1 MPAPRYYSDSD
12 TDVSSYG
19 YNLTAEEE
27 EEISVLIDSISPL
40 TSSVPRPGTHTL
52 SQTITATATATATA
66 FRSSAAPRSP
76 LQYFTSAAAADPTI
90 IDWAEDELSD
100 PSFDIRSEIDNAV
113 HRHVVK
119 PEPDESA
126 RAIPTFN
133 APSSDSKSRFAASV
147 RDDSPQL
154 ATFVAD
160 SKPKPAYTDP
170 ADSDVRYPDLSTA
183 LSGLQQ
189 QDEPSASLPNTPA
202 SQAATPRK
210 RGRPKRSVE
219 EKNLVIEDTR
229 SPILR
234 FRTFPKKPFSV
245 SDLTSGAWCE
255 LQYYFVLSKLPGG
268 KKTRTQA
275 MKGGTSIHEKL
286 EREIYTPVSIKIT
299 KPEDNFGLKI
309 WNIITGLRTLRDT
322 GLTRELEVW
331 GIVDDGLV
339 VNGVIDGLSYNNPD
353 PTLEEEVLS
362 SRSSQVT
369 DQQSSQH
376 QQHQHEIT
384 DFFPP
389 EPSDKREIFIT
400 DVKTRGSKKPPTKA
414 AMRVTIIQLFLYH
427 RFLSE
432 MASGKLNYWRVF
444 ERYGIDPDE
453 PFSDTFMAQMG
464 ALHEEVLSDTTS
476 QPDYVSAVSAT
487 SEEASEVNASRDD
500 DDLESTVSSH
510 AFDSLKYRTLRD
522 LVSLLKFEIQLT
534 FPRGGASLGQIVAVE
549 FRYRSPTTHRSRGVG
564 EAEPIEE
571 ESEAIEDPENGSVI
585 CVNSFY
591 VEPETLDMYLQDDLQ
606 WWKGERDPRGVPV
619 EESYK
624 CQMCEFAGECD
635 WRMRLEQ
642 ETMSMAKKKS
652 LARNRKKEASVS
664 W

>member
-1 MPAPRYYSDSD
+1 MARPAPRYYSDSD

-27 EEISVLIDSISPL
+27 EEISALIDSISPP
-40 TSSVPRPGTHTL
+40 TPPTPRPGTCAL
-52 SQTITATATATATA
+52 PQTNATTP
-66 FRSSAAPRSP
+66 RSFAPSRSP
-76 LQYFTSAAAADPTI
+76 LKHSTPVVAADPAL
-90 IDWAEDELSD
+90 DDSSAEDELSD

-113 HRHVVK
+113 HRHVAK
-119 PEPDESA
+119 PDPDERA
-126 RAIPTFN
+126 RVIPSFH
-133 APSSDSKSRFAASV
+133 APSSDSKSRLAPSV
-147 RDDSPQL
+147 RDDNPRL

-160 SKPKPAYTDP
+160 SKAKPAHSDP
-170 ADSDVRYPDLSTA
+170 VDSDVRYPDLSGA
-183 LSGLQQ
+183 LSGLQR
-189 QDEPSASLPNTPA
+189 QDEPSGSPSNTLA
-202 SQAATPRK
+202 SQAGTPRK
-210 RGRPKRSVE
+210 SRRPKRSVE

-245 SDLTSGAWCE
+245 TDLTSGAWCE
-255 LQYYFVLSKLPGG
+255 LQYYYVLSKLPGG
-268 KKTRTQA
+268 KKTQTRA
-275 MKGGTSIHEKL
+275 MKGGTSIHERL
-286 EREIYTPVSIKIT
+286 EREIYTPVSVEIT

-331 GIVDDGLV
+331 GILDDGLV
-339 VNGVIDGLSYNNPD
+339 VNGVIDGLSYENPD

-369 DQQSSQH
+369 DQPLSQ
-376 QQHQHEIT
+376 QQQPETT

-389 EPSDKREIFIT
+389 EVADKREIFIT

-464 ALHEEVLSDTTS
+464 ALHEEVFSDTTS
-476 QPDYVSAVSAT
+476 QPDYVSAASTT
-487 SEEASEVNASRDD
+487 SEEAFEAGVSRDVD

-522 LVSLLKFEIQLT
+522 LVSLLKFELQLT

-549 FRYRSPTTHRSRGVG
+549 FRYRSSHRLRV
-564 EAEPIEE
+564 PNEE
-571 ESEAIEDPENGSVI
+571 NEYEEMEDPENGSII
-585 CVNSFY
+585 CVNTFW
-591 VEPETLDMYLQDDLQ
+591 VEPETLNMYLQDDLQ

-642 ETMSMAKKKS
+642 ETMRMAKKKS
-652 LARNRKKEASVS
+652 LARNKNKEASVS

>member
-1 MPAPRYYSDSD
+1 MARPAPRYYSDSD

-27 EEISVLIDSISPL
+27 EEISALIDSISPPTPPAPP
-40 TSSVPRPGTHTL
+40 TSRPATGGRAL
-52 SQTITATATATATA
+52 PQTNATPFPHSCAPP
-66 FRSSAAPRSP
+66 RSSLKHS
-76 LQYFTSAAAADPTI
+76 TTTIVAADPAY
-90 IDWAEDELSD
+90 DNFLAEDELSA
-100 PSFDIRSEIDNAV
+100 PSFDIHSEIDNAV
-113 HRHVVK
+113 HRHIAVK
-119 PEPDESA
+119 PDPDESA
-126 RAIPTFN
+126 RVIPFFN
-133 APSSDSKSRFAASV
+133 ASSSDSKSRLAPSV
-147 RDDSPQL
+147 RNDNPRL

-160 SKPKPAYTDP
+160 SKAPV
-170 ADSDVRYPDLSTA
+170 DSDVRYPDLSSA
-183 LSGLQQ
+183 LSGLQPH
-189 QDEPSASLPNTPA
+189 DEPSGSPSNTPA
-202 SQAATPRK
+202 SQAGTPRK
-210 RGRPKRSVE
+210 RGRPKRSTL

-245 SDLTSGAWCE
+245 TDLTSGAWCE
-255 LQYYFVLSKLPGG
+255 LQYYYVLSKLPGG
-268 KKTRTQA
+268 KRTQTQA
-275 MKGGTSIHEKL
+275 MKGGTAIHEKL
-286 EREIYTPVSIKIT
+286 EREIYTPVSVEIT

-331 GIVDDGLV
+331 GILDDGLV
-339 VNGVIDGLSYNNPD
+339 VNGVIDGLSYENPD

-369 DQQSSQH
+369 DKQLSQQQA
-376 QQHQHEIT
+376 EIT

-389 EPSDKREIFIT
+389 EVADKREIFIT

-427 RFLSE
+427 RFLSD

-453 PFSDTFMAQMG
+453 PFSDAFMAQMG
-464 ALHEEVLSDTTS
+464 ALHEELFSDTTS
-476 QPDYVSAVSAT
+476 QPDYVSAASTT
-487 SEEASEVNASRDD
+487 SESEAPEAGVSHDVDN

-522 LVSLLKFEIQLT
+522 LVSLLKIELQLT

-549 FRYRSPTTHRSRGVG
+549 FRYRALDPVRIVN
-564 EAEPIEE
+564 EE
-571 ESEAIEDPENGSVI
+571 NQYEEIEDPENGSVI
-585 CVNSFY
+585 CVNTFW

-635 WRMRLEQ
+635 WRM
-642 ETMSMAKKKS
+642 
-652 LARNRKKEASVS
+652 S
-664 W
+664 WSRRR

>member
-1 MPAPRYYSDSD
+1 MARPAPRYYSDSD
-12 TDVSSYG
+12 TDGGSSYG

-27 EEISVLIDSISPL
+27 EEISALIDSISPP
-40 TSSVPRPGTHTL
+40 TPPTPSPGQNTTATPFRSSVP
-52 SQTITATATATATA
+52 
-66 FRSSAAPRSP
+66 PRSP
-76 LQYFTSAAAADPTI
+76 LKHSTTVPAPDDFL
-90 IDWAEDELSD
+90 AEDELSD
-100 PSFDIRSEIDNAV
+100 PSFDIRSEIDNAA
-113 HRHVVK
+113 HRHVAK
-119 PEPDESA
+119 PDPDERA
-126 RAIPTFN
+126 RFVSSLN
-133 APSSDSKSRFAASV
+133 APSSDSKSRIAPSV
-147 RDDSPQL
+147 RDDNPRL

-160 SKPKPAYTDP
+160 SKAKPAHPDP
-170 ADSDVRYPDLSTA
+170 ADSDVRYPDLSSA
-183 LSGLQQ
+183 LSGLQH
-189 QDEPSASLPNTPA
+189 QDELSGSPSNTPA
-202 SQAATPRK
+202 SQAEKPRK

-255 LQYYFVLSKLPGG
+255 LQYYYVLSKLPGG

-275 MKGGTSIHEKL
+275 MKGGTTIHEKL
-286 EREIYTPVSIKIT
+286 EREIYTPVSVEIT

-309 WNIITGLRTLRDT
+309 WNIITGMRTLRDT

-331 GIVDDGLV
+331 GILDDGLV
-339 VNGVIDGLSYNNPD
+339 VNGVIDGLSYDNPD

-369 DQQSSQH
+369 EKQPSQQ
-376 QQHQHEIT
+376 QQQQHEIT

-389 EPSDKREIFIT
+389 EVADKREIFIT

-464 ALHEEVLSDTTS
+464 ALHEEVFSDTTS
-476 QPDYVSAVSAT
+476 DGAGPDYVSAVSTT
-487 SEEASEVNASRDD
+487 SEEASEAVPCD
-500 DDLESTVSSH
+500 DDLESTMSSSTH

-522 LVSLLKFEIQLT
+522 LVSLLKFELQLT

-549 FRYRSPTTHRSRGVG
+549 FRYRSPRPRDGG
-564 EAEPIEE
+564 EE
-571 ESEAIEDPENGSVI
+571 EGEEDPENGSVI
-585 CVNSFY
+585 SVNTFY

-642 ETMSMAKKKS
+642 ETMRMAKKKS
-652 LARNRKKEASVS
+652 LARNKNKEASVS

>member
-1 MPAPRYYSDSD
+1 M
-12 TDVSSYG
+12 
-19 YNLTAEEE
+19 
-27 EEISVLIDSISPL
+27 
-40 TSSVPRPGTHTL
+40 
-52 SQTITATATATATA
+52 
-66 FRSSAAPRSP
+66 
-76 LQYFTSAAAADPTI
+76 
-90 IDWAEDELSD
+90 
-100 PSFDIRSEIDNAV
+100 
-113 HRHVVK
+113 
-119 PEPDESA
+119 
-126 RAIPTFN
+126 
-133 APSSDSKSRFAASV
+133 
-147 RDDSPQL
+147 
-154 ATFVAD
+154 
-160 SKPKPAYTDP
+160 
-170 ADSDVRYPDLSTA
+170 
-183 LSGLQQ
+183 
-189 QDEPSASLPNTPA
+189 
-202 SQAATPRK
+202 
-210 RGRPKRSVE
+210 
-219 EKNLVIEDTR
+219 IEDTR

-275 MKGGTSIHEKL
+275 MKGGTSIHERL
-286 EREIYTPVSIKIT
+286 EREIYTPVSVEIT

-331 GIVDDGLV
+331 GILDDGLV

-369 DQQSSQH
+369 DQQQSSQ
-376 QQHQHEIT
+376 QQQHEIT
-384 DFFPP
+384 DFFAP

-400 DVKTRGSKKPPTKA
+400 DVKTRGSKRPPTKA

-464 ALHEEVLSDTTS
+464 ALHEEVFSDTIS
-476 QPDYVSAVSAT
+476 QPDFVSAT
-487 SEEASEVNASRDD
+487 SEEASEAGSSRD

-549 FRYRSPTTHRSRGVG
+549 FRYRSPANNDRSQGVG
-564 EAEPIEE
+564 EAEPIIEE
-571 ESEAIEDPENGSVI
+571 AAAEANEDPENGSVI

-591 VEPETLDMYLQDDLQ
+591 VEPETLDMYLRDDLQ

-635 WRMRLEQ
+635 WRARLEQ
-642 ETMSMAKKKS
+642 ETMRMAKKKS
-652 LARNRKKEASVS
+652 LARNMKKEASVS

>member
-1 MPAPRYYSDSD
+1 MARPAPRYYSDSD
-12 TDVSSYG
+12 TDGTSSHDYG

-27 EEISVLIDSISPL
+27 EEISALIDSISPP
-40 TSSVPRPGTHTL
+40 TPPIPGPGTRTL
-52 SQTITATATATATA
+52 PQNTTATTFGSPA
-66 FRSSAAPRSP
+66 SPRSP
-76 LQYFTSAAAADPTI
+76 PKYSTTVVANPAFVDFL
-90 IDWAEDELSD
+90 AEDEDDVSD
-100 PSFDIRSEIDNAV
+100 PSFDIRSIDNAV
-113 HRHVVK
+113 HRHVAK
-119 PEPDESA
+119 PDPSERACIIPSPDV
-126 RAIPTFN
+126 
-133 APSSDSKSRFAASV
+133 PSSDSKSRLAPSV
-147 RDDSPQL
+147 RDDNPRL

-160 SKPKPAYTDP
+160 SNAKPIHSDP
-170 ADSDVRYPDLSTA
+170 TDSDVHYPDLSNA

-189 QDEPSASLPNTPA
+189 QEPSGSPSNTPA
-202 SQAATPRK
+202 SKAGTPRK
-210 RGRPKRSVE
+210 RGRPKRSAE
-219 EKNLVIEDTR
+219 EKGLLIEDNR

-286 EREIYTPVSIKIT
+286 EREIYTPVSVEIT

-331 GIVDDGLV
+331 GILDDGLV
-339 VNGVIDGLSYNNPD
+339 VNGVIDGLSYDNPD

-369 DQQSSQH
+369 DKPLSQQQ
-376 QQHQHEIT
+376 QHEIT

-389 EPSDKREIFIT
+389 EVADKREIFIT

-432 MASGKLNYWRVF
+432 MASGKLNYWRIF

-464 ALHEEVLSDTTS
+464 ALHEEVFSNTTS
-476 QPDYVSAVSAT
+476 DGAGLDYVSAVSTT
-487 SEEASEVNASRDD
+487 SDGASETVSRD
-500 DDLESTVSSH
+500 DDLESTVSSTN
-510 AFDSLKYRTLRD
+510 AFDSLRYRTLRD
-522 LVSLLKFEIQLT
+522 LVSLLKFELQLT

-549 FRYRSPTTHRSRGVG
+549 FRYRSPRPR
-564 EAEPIEE
+564 ENKEE
-571 ESEAIEDPENGSVI
+571 EEEEEEEDPENGSVI

-642 ETMSMAKKKS
+642 ETMRMAKKKS
-652 LARNRKKEASVS
+652 LARNKNKEPSVS